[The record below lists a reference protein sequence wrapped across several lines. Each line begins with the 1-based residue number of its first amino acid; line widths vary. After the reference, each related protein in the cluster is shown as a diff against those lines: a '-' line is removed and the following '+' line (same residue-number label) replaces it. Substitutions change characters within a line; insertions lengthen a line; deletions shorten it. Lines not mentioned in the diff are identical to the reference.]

1 MSSLREVKDRID
13 SVRSTLKITSAM
25 KLVASSKLRKAQ
37 RVIESMRPY
46 QQELERILSAV
57 LLQGTDCIRQP
68 EMQSEAPAGGSLS
81 PEDQAARP
89 KIILAFS
96 SNSSMCGAFN
106 ANVIK
111 KTLETFNIL
120 ISKGLE
126 VQVWGFGR
134 KVTDAL
140 RSNGTPAAR
149 DYSSLVSHP
158 DFAQVAAIASELRS
172 MRADGSISDAIL
184 VYNHFVS
191 TGRQQVTVESFFET
205 GLREQ
210 SSDVA
215 GDYTDYIVEPSR
227 EELLEKL
234 LPQVSDLKL
243 YTTLLDSA
251 ASEHAARMVAMQAAT
266 DNGQELL
273 SELTLEYNK
282 GRQQKI
288 TSEIL
293 DLVGGAAQQ
302 I

>member
-46 QQELERILSAV
+46 QQELERILSAA

-68 EMQSEAPAGGSLS
+68 EMQPERADNLLSEEQS
-81 PEDQAARP
+81 DRP
-89 KIILAFS
+89 KIILVFS

-120 ISKGLE
+120 IRRGLD
-126 VQVWGFGR
+126 VQVWSFGR

-158 DFAQVAAIASELRS
+158 DFAQVADIASELRG
-172 MRADGSISDAIL
+172 MRAAGSISDAIL

-191 TGRQQVTVESFFET
+191 TGRQQVTVESFFEA

>member
-57 LLQGTDCIRQP
+57 LLRGTDCIRQP

-158 DFAQVAAIASELRS
+158 DFAQVADIASELRS
-172 MRADGSISDAIL
+172 MRAAGSISDAIL

-191 TGRQQVTVESFFET
+191 TGRQQVTVESFFEA

-227 EELLEKL
+227 EELLDKL

>member
-57 LLQGTDCIRQP
+57 LLQETDRIRRP

-89 KIILAFS
+89 QIVLAFS

-120 ISKGLE
+120 ISRGLE

-172 MRADGSISDAIL
+172 MRAAGSISDAIL

>member
-57 LLQGTDCIRQP
+57 LLQETDRIRRP

-89 KIILAFS
+89 QIVLAFS

-120 ISKGLE
+120 ISRGLD
-126 VQVWGFGR
+126 VQVWSFGR

-158 DFAQVAAIASELRS
+158 DFAQVADIASELRS
-172 MRADGSISDAIL
+172 MRAAGSISDAIL

-227 EELLEKL
+227 EELLDKL

>member
-57 LLQGTDCIRQP
+57 LLRGTDCIRQP

-158 DFAQVAAIASELRS
+158 DFAQVADIASELRG
-172 MRADGSISDAIL
+172 MRAAGSISDAIL

-205 GLREQ
+205 SLREQ

-227 EELLEKL
+227 EELLDKL

>member
-227 EELLEKL
+227 EELLAKL

>member
-1 MSSLREVKDRID
+1 MSSLREVKDRIA

-57 LLQGTDCIRQP
+57 LLQETDRIRRP

-89 KIILAFS
+89 QIVLAFS

-120 ISKGLE
+120 ISRGLE

-172 MRADGSISDAIL
+172 MRAAGSISACPVPARPTRPGL
-184 VYNHFVS
+184 W
-191 TGRQQVTVESFFET
+191 TG
-205 GLREQ
+205 
-210 SSDVA
+210 
-215 GDYTDYIVEPSR
+215 
-227 EELLEKL
+227 
-234 LPQVSDLKL
+234 
-243 YTTLLDSA
+243 
-251 ASEHAARMVAMQAAT
+251 
-266 DNGQELL
+266 
-273 SELTLEYNK
+273 
-282 GRQQKI
+282 
-288 TSEIL
+288 
-293 DLVGGAAQQ
+293 
-302 I
+302 